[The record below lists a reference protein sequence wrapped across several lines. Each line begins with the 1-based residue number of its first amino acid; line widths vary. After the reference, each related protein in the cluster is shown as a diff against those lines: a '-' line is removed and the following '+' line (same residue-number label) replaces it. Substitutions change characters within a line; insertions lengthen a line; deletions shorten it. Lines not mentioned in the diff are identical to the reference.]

1 MPQDS
6 KDWQAMKQHFQ
17 AQPQLLERL
26 VGMLARTL
34 NDIRGELNQAMSTQN
49 LDALAKVA
57 HNIKGTALNLHTP
70 DLARLAIQT
79 QDQARQQQLDALQS
93 AQLLS
98 LQLDEFLGQVSTYQ
112 GSADATSPTIQ

>member
-1 MPQDS
+1 MPQES
-6 KDWQAMKQHFQ
+6 SDWQAMRQHFQ
-17 AQPQLLERL
+17 AQPQLLDRL

-34 NDIRGELNQAMSTQN
+34 GDIRGELAQAISTQN

-79 QDQARQQQLDALQS
+79 QEQARQQHLGALESAQCLSSQLDQF
-93 AQLLS
+93 
-98 LQLDEFLGQVSTYQ
+98 LDQVSRHQT
-112 GSADATSPTIQ
+112 DASMANSTLQ

>member
-6 KDWQAMKQHFQ
+6 NDWQAMKQHFQ
-17 AQPQLLERL
+17 AQPQLLDRL

-34 NDIRGELNQAMSTQN
+34 GDIRSELAQAISTQN

-79 QDQARQQQLDALQS
+79 QEQARQQHLGALESAQCLSSQLDQF
-93 AQLLS
+93 
-98 LQLDEFLGQVSTYQ
+98 LDQVSRHQT
-112 GSADATSPTIQ
+112 DASMANSTLQ